1 MAKVL
6 HNTSIFQ
13 SVGRSI
19 VMNVNLYVY
28 AFRAMDINNES
39 KRVQRYVEQWV
50 SFVSLT
56 FSCLN
61 ICINFPFLVYIT
73 RGFISFWHL
82 YSLLMV
88 LQRKYYISRKEYL
101 IFFTIYL
108 LFFLIRFNAEN
119 IDDDDKYF
127 EGTINSGNKIVNRI
141 IYLFV
146 TIEFMRNTFISLN

>member
-1 MAKVL
+1 MNFDWISMAKVL

-28 AFRAMDINNES
+28 AFRVMDINNES

-73 RGFISFWHL
+73 HGFISFWHL
-82 YSLLMV
+82 YNLLMV
-88 LQRKYYISRKEYL
+88 LRRKYYISRKEYL
-101 IFFTIYL
+101 IFLYHL
-108 LFFLIRFNAEN
+108 SSSFNS
-119 IDDDDKYF
+119 IPRWKYQ
-127 EGTINSGNKIVNRI
+127 R
-141 IYLFV
+141 
-146 TIEFMRNTFISLN
+146 RW